1 MEEQEEKEGCEY
13 DELRCESITPIEIEM
28 TQNEALRQHTIVIE
42 FLHRGCIV
50 RVGCKSI
57 AFESN
62 NEAIRKIQQ
71 YASDP
76 IGMQKTWKD
85 ILN

>member
-1 MEEQEEKEGCEY
+1 MKQKESKVVEI
-13 DELRCESITPIEIEM
+13 RQVEIEM
-28 TQNEALRQHTIVIE
+28 TQNQALRQHHIVIE

-76 IGMQKTWKD
+76 IGMEKIWKD
-85 ILN
+85 ILNTK

>member
-1 MEEQEEKEGCEY
+1 MEEQEEKEEQEG
-13 DELRCESITPIEIEM
+13 CESITPIEIEM
-28 TQNEALRQHTIVIE
+28 TQNEALRQHHIVIE